1 MDLSIILAL
10 IPAQYAMYAAALCG
24 VCAAIAT
31 VLPAPAVP
39 ASGFYPIVYHVV
51 NILGANVGHAKNASA
66 PVIAPIS
73 TPNNG
78 VNT

>member
-31 VLPAPAVP
+31 VLPPPSA
-39 ASGFYPIVYHVV
+39 ASGAYSLVYKVV
-51 NILGANVGHAKNASA
+51 NVLAANVGHAKNANTGA
-66 PVIAPIS
+66 S
-73 TPNNG
+73 T
-78 VNT
+78 